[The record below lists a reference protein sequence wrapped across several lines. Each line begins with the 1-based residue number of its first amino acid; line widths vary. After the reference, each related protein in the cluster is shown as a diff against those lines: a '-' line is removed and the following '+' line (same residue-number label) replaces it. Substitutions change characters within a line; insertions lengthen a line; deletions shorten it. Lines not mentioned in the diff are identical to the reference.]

1 MDPIAT
7 ARYGLMAASNR
18 FEAAASR
25 IAGAPGD
32 AGVDLATELVD
43 VIQAKQAFSA
53 NLSVIRYAQDMWDSL
68 LAVQSR

>member
-18 FEAAASR
+18 FESAASR

-32 AGVDLATELVD
+32 AGVDLATEFVE

-53 NLSVIRYAQDMWDSL
+53 NLSVIRYAQDMWASL

>member
-18 FEAAASR
+18 FETAASR
-25 IAGAPGD
+25 IAGANGD
-32 AGVDLATELVD
+32 SGVDLATEFVE

-53 NLSVIRYAQDMWDSL
+53 NLSVIRYAQDMWASL

>member
-18 FEAAASR
+18 FESAASR

-32 AGVDLATELVD
+32 GGVDLATEFVE
-43 VIQAKQAFSA
+43 VIQARQAFSA
-53 NLSVIRYAQDMWDSL
+53 NLSVIRYAQDMWESL